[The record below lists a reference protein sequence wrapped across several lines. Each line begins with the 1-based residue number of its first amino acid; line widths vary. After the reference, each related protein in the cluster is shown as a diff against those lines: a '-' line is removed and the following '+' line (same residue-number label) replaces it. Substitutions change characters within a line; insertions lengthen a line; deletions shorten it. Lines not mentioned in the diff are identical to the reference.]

1 MVKMSVKM
9 YAKVTDTSSPH
20 AEKIGEISQVCDDS
34 IYLQFTKDSG
44 CWFGFGQIDI
54 LYSKPL
60 G

>member
-1 MVKMSVKM
+1 MSVKM